1 MSEEI
6 SMWYLKDDKES
17 ISILEDIINRAGS
30 WVFNI
35 FIEDAQDVEFKG
47 IKWDD
52 LVSVYIKW
60 RFNRFITKEQR
71 EEISEYQNNATA
83 KSVVVAE
90 IQPKAF
96 DSEVMVVK
104 VKRWD
109 FWE

>member
-1 MSEEI
+1 MNYI
-6 SMWYLKDDKES
+6 GL
-17 ISILEDIINRAGS
+17 
-30 WVFNI
+30 
-35 FIEDAQDVEFKG
+35 DAQDVEFKG
-47 IKWDD
+47 FEWDD